1 MPADQF
7 LAHELNARRHPGQQ
21 REALRGSLNAVGWIA
36 PVIVSKRTGKL
47 LDGHARIEEALTKDE
62 AGLVPFVSVDVDE
75 GEEALIL
82 GTFDP
87 ITNQATYDREAL
99 DGLLR
104 QIETSESGLQQLLS
118 DLAAREGLYLTE
130 DGGAPGEPAD
140 AEPQIDRAAELN
152 EKWKVGSGDLWL
164 IGEHRLLCGD
174 STKAEDVARVMGGE
188 KADMVFADPPYGI
201 AIVATNGFVGGGEV
215 NKIPFGGVKNE
226 TPAQRTK
233 RLGSA
238 NRAKP
243 FGGKDIRG
251 SDGASNV
258 IPVGRYAPIIGDE
271 TTDTAVASY
280 ELCALMFPAAAH
292 VWWGGNY
299 YANALPPSSCWIVW
313 DKENTGNFA
322 DAELAWTNQET
333 AVRIFK
339 HQWNGM
345 IKESERGQRR
355 VHPTQKPVALA
366 VWCFEQYG
374 EKAGVVFDPFG
385 GSGMSMVAAE
395 NKDKKARLIEMS
407 PNYCAV
413 ILERMA
419 TAFPSLEIRQGK

>member
-152 EKWKVGSGDLWL
+152 EKWKVKPGDLWL

-174 STKAEDVARVMGGE
+174 STKAEDVARVLGG
-188 KADMVFADPPYGI
+188 ARPNLMITDPPYGVEYD
-201 AIVATNGFVGGGEV
+201 ANWRNEADRANGKPYGARAVGKVSNDDKADWTETWRLFSGNVAYVWHAGRHAKTVQQSLEDAGFEV
-215 NKIPFGGVKNE
+215 RNQIIWAKN
-226 TPAQRTK
+226 
-233 RLGSA
+233 
-238 NRAKP
+238 
-243 FGGKDIRG
+243 
-251 SDGASNV
+251 
-258 IPVGRYAPIIGDE
+258 
-271 TTDTAVASY
+271 
-280 ELCALMFPAAAH
+280 
-292 VWWGGNY
+292 
-299 YANALPPSSCWIVW
+299 
-313 DKENTGNFA
+313 NFA
-322 DAELAWTNQET
+322 TSRGHYHWQHEPCWYVFRKGET
-333 AVRIFK
+333 AGWQGDHSQTTLWQIDK
-339 HQWNGM
+339 PM
-345 IKESERGQRR
+345 KSETG
-355 VHPTQKPVALA
+355 HSTQKPLE
-366 VWCFEQYG
+366 CMERPIRNHEGDIFE
-374 EKAGVVFDPFG
+374 PFA
-385 GSGMSMVAAE
+385 GSGTTLVASE
-395 NKDKKARLIEMS
+395 NQHRKCYAIELN
-407 PNYCAV
+407 PDYCAV